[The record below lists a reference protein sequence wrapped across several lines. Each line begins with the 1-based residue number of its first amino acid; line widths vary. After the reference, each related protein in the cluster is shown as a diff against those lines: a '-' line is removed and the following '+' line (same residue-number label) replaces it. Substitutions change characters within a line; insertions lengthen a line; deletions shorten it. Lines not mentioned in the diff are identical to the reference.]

1 MNPQQEER
9 IHVFILECCLRYN
22 IDESHGL
29 KHARSCMKWAA
40 LLATSNPWLS
50 LEEARMAIYAA
61 GLHDMCDKKYTEP
74 LEASERIF
82 TWLTEDELWSHEDA
96 EALINIINSMSYS
109 WLKSRA
115 VNGVPVYPEHGKWQR
130 AYHIARH
137 ADLLDGYIVG
147 RCFLYG
153 KHVSPSISDEE
164 CWKNVKTL
172 FENRVLKYVSDGW
185 IFLPEA
191 ITFATLLDTAARRD
205 LKNRNAT
212 Y

>member
-1 MNPQQEER
+1 MNPQEER
-9 IHVFILECCLRYN
+9 SLSLFILECCIRYN
-22 IDESHGL
+22 IDESHGI
-29 KHARSCMKWAA
+29 KHAKACLKWADM
-40 LLATSNPWLS
+40 LIQSNPDLT
-50 LEEARMAIYAA
+50 EAESRMALYAA

-82 TWLTEDELWSHEDA
+82 IWLTEQEWSHEDA
-96 EALINIINSMSYS
+96 EALIHIINTMSYS
-109 WLKSRA
+109 WLKSQT
-115 VNGVPVYPEHGKWQR
+115 VNGVPAYPDHGKWQR

-137 ADLLDGYIVG
+137 ADLLDGYIVA

-153 KHVSPSISDEE
+153 KHVSPYISDEE
-164 CWKNVKTL
+164 CWRNVKNL

-205 LKNRNAT
+205 LKMRNAT